1 MNTPDSPI
9 VNTLTRV
16 FGAIYTALGVIM
28 ASTILSEL
36 PEWVTLVCS
45 VAVVL
50 TGAVQ
55 AGLHDYARNRTTATD
70 AVLEVRVGDD
80 VLAGPANDRAVT
92 GNRVRAIGDPP
103 SAGPS
108 QLDPRSRPM

>member
-16 FGAIYTALGVIM
+16 FGAIYTGLGVIT

-80 VLAGPANDRAVT
+80 VLAGPANDRAAS
-92 GNRVRAIGDPP
+92 GDRVRAIGDPP

>member
-28 ASTILSEL
+28 ASTVLSEL

-80 VLAGPANDRAVT
+80 VLAGPANDRAAS
-92 GNRVRAIGDPP
+92 GDRVRAIGDPP
-103 SAGPS
+103 AAGPS
-108 QLDPRSRPM
+108 QSDPRSRPM

>member
-1 MNTPDSPI
+1 MNTPDSPV

-50 TGAVQ
+50 TGAIQ
-55 AGLHDYARNRTTATD
+55 AGLYDYVRNQTTATD

-80 VLAGPANDRAVT
+80 VLAGPANDHTTA
-92 GNRVRAIGDPP
+92 GHRVRAIGDPP
-103 SAGPS
+103 SVVASGG
-108 QLDPRSRPM
+108 DYRSRPM